1 MVLSLIHIATPAATA
16 STLYRFSS
24 HTFTGCSTF
33 GRVGPTLAACRS
45 AYSTTWDENSANYT
59 IVNGI
64 QYWTVPYTGRY
75 YIDAYGAGGGG
86 NFSGGGARMADTFD
100 LVQGEVIRILVGQ
113 TPSPWYLY
121 IANGGGG
128 GTFVTRS
135 PHNNESSIL
144 VIAGGGGGA
153 ESATVQTSTGNAS
166 ITTSGN
172 PGSGTV
178 ANNGA
183 GAGGT
188 GGGGGGTASSDNGGG
203 GGGGFTG
210 NGTTNT
216 VFENAGGASY
226 INGGVMTVIGTG
238 ANATPG
244 AFGGGGGANG
254 KGNGGGSGGG
264 GGYSGGG
271 GSDNVYGASGGG
283 GGSYIAGLNINR
295 VTTANARANNNNGQV
310 IITSLSLPPLSLS
323 VNGGATTVTKGQNVT
338 LTATVNQSA
347 DVTFFA
353 DGKKIAGCISK
364 ETSSGVA
371 TCQWKPTIQRPVR
384 LTASIV
390 TSGSVYSTSQTVNI
404 AVNRRTGRR

>member
-1 MVLSLIHIATPAATA
+1 MVLSFLQVSAPASTA

-24 HTFTGCSTF
+24 HTFSGCGTF
-33 GRVGPTLAACRS
+33 GRVGPTVTACRS
-45 AYSTTWDENSANYT
+45 AYATTWDEDSANYSV
-59 IVNGI
+59 VNGI

-86 NFSGGGARMADTFD
+86 NFAGGGARMADTFD

-153 ESATVQTSTGNAS
+153 ESATVQNATSNAS

-188 GGGGGGTASSDNGGG
+188 GGGGGGTASADNGGG

-216 VFENAGGASY
+216 VYENAGGASY
-226 INGGVMTVIGTG
+226 INGGGMTVIGTG
-238 ANATPG
+238 ANAVAG

-271 GSDNVYGASGGG
+271 GSDNVYGYSGGG
-283 GGSYIAGLNINR
+283 GGSYLAGLNINR
-295 VTTANARANNNNGQV
+295 VTTVNARANNFNGYV
-310 IITSLSLPPLSLS
+310 TITSLALPSLSLS
-323 VNGGATTVTKGQNVT
+323 VNGGATAVNKGQGVT